1 MLADQIAGI
10 IRTRI
15 HRPEAIAEAAARRA
29 RPVSLVGPEGR
40 LVLVAADHPARGA
53 LRAGSERLAMAD
65 RARLLGR
72 LCTALSRP
80 GVHGVLGTA
89 DVLED
94 LLLLGALDG
103 KVVIGSMNRGGL
115 TGTVFEI
122 DDRFTGYDASTIERT
137 GFDGGKMLLRI
148 DPDDPATA
156 GAIQACA
163 QAVNE
168 LAGRRMMALVE
179 PFISHRTDGRVHND
193 LSAEAMIRAVAVA
206 SGLGATSAYTWLKL
220 PVVADMELVAGASTL
235 PVLLLGGEVPDNPAG
250 AFAAMRKALQL
261 PNVKGIVAGRSL
273 LYPADGDVAGA
284 VDTAV
289 AMTAALAPKPL
300 PDLAPGQEAS

>member
-1 MLADQIAGI
+1 MLTDQLAEI
-10 IRTRI
+10 IHTRI
-15 HRPEAIAEAAARRA
+15 HRPEAIAEAAARRV
-29 RPVSLVGPEGR
+29 RPGSLVGPDGR

-53 LRAGSERLAMAD
+53 LRAGSEQLAMAD
-65 RARLLGR
+65 RARLLHR

-115 TGTVFEI
+115 AGTVFEI
-122 DDRFTGYDASTIERT
+122 DDRFTGYDAAAIERM

-156 GAIQACA
+156 ATIQACA
-163 QAVNE
+163 QAVND
-168 LAGRRMMALVE
+168 LAGRRMMAMVE
-179 PFISHRTDGRVHND
+179 PFISHRVDGRVHND
-193 LSAEAMIRAVAVA
+193 LSPEAMIRAVAVA
-206 SGLGATSAYTWLKL
+206 SGLGTTSAYTWLKL
-220 PVVADMELVAGASTL
+220 PVVADMDQVAGASTL
-235 PVLLLGGEVPDNPAG
+235 PVLLLGGEVPDDPEA
-250 AFAAMRKALQL
+250 AFAGWRKALRL

-284 VDTAV
+284 VDNAV
-289 AMTAALAPKPL
+289 GMTASLAAKPL
-300 PDLAPGQEAS
+300 AECAPGQDAS

>member
-1 MLADQIAGI
+1 MLTNRLAEI
-10 IRTRI
+10 IHTRI
-15 HRPEAIAEAAARRA
+15 HRPEAIAEAAARRV
-29 RPVSLVGPEGR
+29 RPASLVGPDGR

-65 RARLLGR
+65 RARLLER

-80 GVHGVLGTA
+80 GVHGVLGSA

-94 LLLLGALDG
+94 LLLLGVLDG

-115 TGTVFEI
+115 AGTVFEM
-122 DDRFTGYDASTIERT
+122 DDRFTGYDGAAVERM

-148 DPDDPATA
+148 DPDDPATVA
-156 GAIQACA
+156 TIQACA
-163 QAVNE
+163 QAVND
-168 LAGRRMMALVE
+168 LASRRMMAMVE
-179 PFISHRTDGRVHND
+179 PFISHRVDGRMHND
-193 LSAEAMIRAVAVA
+193 LSPEAMIRAVTVA

-235 PVLLLGGEVPDNPAG
+235 PVLLLGGEVPDDPEG
-250 AFAAMRKALQL
+250 AFAGMRKALQL

-284 VDTAV
+284 VDAAV
-289 AMTAALAPKPL
+289 EVTAALAPKPL
-300 PDLAPGQEAS
+300 ADCAPGQEMP